1 MTNSNHCFWHTVL
14 IGGCVRSNKTDRG
27 AVCVRSQ
34 GLRRAVERGPAA
46 THERAS
52 PTVNCS
58 STAFSSLTENNASRR
73 AWLWAESRLNM
84 PILPRATAHSSL
96 ICSRGQRF
104 TLLLPT
110 QYYVA
115 PFGLHVNTYALTVHT
130 CNDKKYLPTYSYIL
144 HMDSQVSTMDT
155 KLVLW

>member
-73 AWLWAESRLNM
+73 AWLWAESHLNM

-104 TLLLPT
+104 TLLLPA
-110 QYYVA
+110 QSSGILCCPIRA
-115 PFGLHVNTYALTVHT
+115 SCNTYALTV
-130 CNDKKYLPTYSYIL
+130 CND
-144 HMDSQVSTMDT
+144 
-155 KLVLW
+155 